1 MRKGEK
7 TGLPLVA
14 LFAAGVILFLF
25 LNLGERP
32 LWGVEGRWAEGVREM
47 ILRSSWWIPTINWA
61 PHITKPLIPYWLI
74 RASAELFGGLNEFT
88 VRLPVALCGLLT
100 LVAFYALARRF
111 LEPFWALTAT
121 GMLATSW
128 GVAAY
133 ARVAQ
138 SEIYQLSGIVS
149 ALAFY
154 FYGREKRSFP
164 LYLGFWLSAV
174 FAALS
179 KGLPGLAVPVLV
191 AGIDTLL
198 YTRGRHLNFKAF
210 LAAGL
215 ALTLY
220 LAHYYALSKALK
232 SELPFHLFVRENLL
246 QAVSPYDNRE
256 PFYVYFYYVPVLLLP
271 WTFFFFCALV
281 WAVKK
286 RLSLSEKERLVLIA
300 MGAIFLLFTLAR
312 ARRSYYILP
321 ILPFCVL
328 LTTLY
333 LREAVRHPDRLSR
346 IVFYAYGI
354 LTFLLGL
361 ALLPAP
367 LLWPLLGFSA
377 EKSGLSFAV
386 TAAGLLVL
394 SALIWC
400 MLRSTPP
407 WGLILAYLVL
417 YILGLSVLTPALTPP
432 SEKVFGRALSALSRR
447 TGETPC
453 ALGKVSAN
461 LYFYL
466 SFPHKV
472 PVFPLL
478 RDLPPSCRLV
488 FFRESFYKKET
499 SLGEKLEE
507 RTLKI
512 YGLEGVYLSKDS
524 NKNYLLAAP
533 YDLKIESPFR
543 PYPWNR

>member
-1 MRKGEK
+1 MKRETK
-7 TGLPLVA
+7 LA
-14 LFAAGVILFLF
+14 LLLAAGVILFLF
-25 LNLGERP
+25 LNLGDRP

-47 ILRSSWWIPTINWA
+47 MLRGSLWVPTINWV

-74 RASAELFGGLNEFT
+74 RASAEVFGGLNEFT
-88 VRLPVALCGLLT
+88 VRLPVAVCGLLT

-111 LEPFWALTAT
+111 LEPYWALVAT
-121 GMLATSW
+121 GMLSTSW
-128 GVAAY
+128 GFAAY

-154 FYGREKRSFP
+154 FYGRERRSFP

-191 AGIDTLL
+191 AGLDTLL
-198 YTRGRHLNFKAF
+198 YTRRRHLNLKAF
-210 LAAGL
+210 LAAGI

-220 LAHYYALSKALK
+220 LAHYYALSKALQ

-256 PFYVYFYYVPVLLLP
+256 PFYVYLYYVPVLLLP

-286 RLSLSEKERLVLIA
+286 RLSLSERERLLLWA

-328 LTTLY
+328 FTTLY
-333 LREAVRHPDRLSR
+333 LREAVHRPDRLSR
-346 IVFYAYGI
+346 LVFYAYGI
-354 LTFLLGL
+354 ITFILGL

-367 LLWPLLGFSA
+367 LLWSRLGFPA
-377 EKSGLSFAV
+377 EKSGLALAV
-386 TAAGLLVL
+386 TVAGLLVL

-417 YILGLSVLTPALTPP
+417 YIVGLSVLTPALTPP

-466 SFPHKV
+466 SFPRKV
-472 PVFPLL
+472 PVFSST
-478 RDLPPSCRLV
+478 RELPPSCRLV

-499 SLGEKLEE
+499 ALG
-507 RTLKI
+507 RTLLGKKWI
-512 YGLEGVYLSKDS
+512 LYGLKRRYLSRDR
-524 NKNYLLAAP
+524 NKNYLLLAP
-533 YDLKIESPFR
+533 ADLPVNFPFE
-543 PYPWNR
+543 PYS

>member
-1 MRKGEK
+1 MKRETKL
-7 TGLPLVA
+7 TLL
-14 LFAAGVILFLF
+14 LAAGVILFLF

-47 ILRSSWWIPTINWA
+47 MLRGSLWVPTINWA

-74 RASAELFGGLNEFT
+74 RASAEIFGGLNEFT
-88 VRLPVALCGLLT
+88 VRLPVAACGLLT

-111 LEPFWALTAT
+111 FEPYFALVAT

-128 GVAAY
+128 GFAAY

-138 SEIYQLSGIVS
+138 SEIYQLAGIVS

-154 FYGREKRSFP
+154 FYGRERRSFP

-220 LAHYYALSKALK
+220 LAHYYALSKALQ

-256 PFYVYFYYVPVLLLP
+256 PFYVYFYYVPMLLLP
-271 WTFFFFCALV
+271 WTFFFFCALI
-281 WAVKK
+281 WAAKR
-286 RLSLSEKERLVLIA
+286 RLSLSEKERLLLWA

-328 LTTLY
+328 FTTLY
-333 LREAVRHPDRLSR
+333 LREAIRRPDGLSR

-354 LTFLLGL
+354 LTFILGL

-367 LLWPLLGFSA
+367 LLWPLLGFPA
-377 EKSGLSFAV
+377 EKFGLSFAV

-400 MLRSTPP
+400 MLRSAPP

-417 YILGLSVLTPALTPP
+417 YIVGLSVLTPALTPP
-432 SEKVFGRALSALSRR
+432 SEKVFGRALSALSRS

-466 SFPHKV
+466 SFPRRI
-472 PVFPLL
+472 PVFSSA
-478 RDLPPSCRLV
+478 RELPPSCRLV

-499 SLGEKLEE
+499 AFL
-507 RTLKI
+507 RTLLRKKWI
-512 YGLEGVYLSKDS
+512 LYGLKRRYLSRDR
-524 NKNYLLAAP
+524 NKNYLLLAP
-533 YDLKIESPFR
+533 ADLPVNFPFE
-543 PYPWNR
+543 PYS